1 MVKISAYS
9 LVCSLYCAHEAHKL
23 NDFAF
28 IDGKVDDERNR
39 NTNRK
44 KEHKYEEEEEEVEVG
59 QRVEKKAESRTKTN
73 VSGRIERKCK
83 QKTQTVIFV
92 YNVLATHID
101 LPGQKTG
108 SHFKDVSELNCSTSF
123 RKCEYSVFCFAYY
136 IICRIVHC
144 YVGCRIFT

>member
-44 KEHKYEEEEEEVEVG
+44 KEHKYEEEEEEEVEVG

-73 VSGRIERKCK
+73 VSGSKK
-83 QKTQTVIFV
+83 HK
-92 YNVLATHID
+92 
-101 LPGQKTG
+101 P
-108 SHFKDVSELNCSTSF
+108 
-123 RKCEYSVFCFAYY
+123 
-136 IICRIVHC
+136 
-144 YVGCRIFT
+144 